1 MPTLFTPLSA
11 ALGGLMIGFS
21 VVVLYLSLG
30 RIAGI
35 SGILNKAIED
45 REDRLWRWVFLGSLM
60 LGATA
65 MFKVFDLRAGNAVV
79 SMPWLIAAGLLVGA
93 GTRLG
98 NGCTSGHGICG
109 LARFSKRSA
118 VAVAVFMAAGMVTV
132 YVLRHAL
139 WGGA

>member
-60 LGATA
+60 LGAAA

>member
-11 ALGGLMIGFS
+11 ALGGLMIGLA
-21 VVVLYLSLG
+21 VLVLYFSLG

-45 REDRLWRWVFLGSLM
+45 RDDRLWRWVFLVALM
-60 LGATA
+60 IGAVA

-118 VAVAVFMAAGMVTV
+118 VAVAVFMATGVLTV

>member
-11 ALGGLMIGFS
+11 ALGGLMIGLA
-21 VVVLYLSLG
+21 VLVLYFSLG

-45 REDRLWRWVFLGSLM
+45 RDDRLWRWVFLVALM
-60 LGATA
+60 IGAVA

-118 VAVAVFMAAGMVTV
+118 VAVAVFMATGMLTV

>member
-1 MPTLFTPLSA
+1 
-11 ALGGLMIGFS
+11 MIGLA
-21 VVVLYLSLG
+21 VLVLYFSLG

-45 REDRLWRWVFLGSLM
+45 RDDRLWRWVFLVALM
-60 LGATA
+60 IGAVA

-118 VAVAVFMAAGMVTV
+118 VAVAVFMATGMLTV